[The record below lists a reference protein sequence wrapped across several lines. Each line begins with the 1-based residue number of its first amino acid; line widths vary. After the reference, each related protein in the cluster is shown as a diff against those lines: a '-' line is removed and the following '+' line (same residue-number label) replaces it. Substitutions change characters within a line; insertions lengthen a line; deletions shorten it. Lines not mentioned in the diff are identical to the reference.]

1 MGCRSAPVAS
11 YFGPAIRTALCKL
24 TYPALCIQNTYGAA
38 VGQCCPDRLLPTEFR
53 RQDGHSPT
61 VSPPV
66 RAFAQGPRVYVVWCV
81 GHNRGNVH
89 GIWLFHILDNVL
101 LQTTTLHLGQAYTW
115 RQMFRCERHHH
126 EPGCFQ
132 HGVRCRYPLAS
143 IVVAVEA

>member
-11 YFGPAIRTALCKL
+11 HSGPAIRTALCKL

-132 HGVRCRYPLAS
+132 HGVRCRHPLAS
-143 IVVAVEA
+143 FVVAVEA